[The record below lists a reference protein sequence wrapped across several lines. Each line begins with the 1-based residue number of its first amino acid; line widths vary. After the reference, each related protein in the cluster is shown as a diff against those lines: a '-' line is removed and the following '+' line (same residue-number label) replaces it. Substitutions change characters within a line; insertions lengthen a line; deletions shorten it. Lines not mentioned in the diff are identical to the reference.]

1 MEKVK
6 KYLPSIVIIS
16 ILFYIGNRLSKI
28 WSISSGNDISTKSL
42 NFITNLS
49 NKFIG
54 NVSFE
59 MLDIAVGFIFVLF
72 ILIIVEIKGQ
82 NKKNFRKGVE
92 YGSARWGKKKDIEP
106 FLPEK
111 YQNRI
116 LLSETEALMINE
128 KPKHPKYERNLNV
141 LAIGGSGA
149 GKTRFFVKPN
159 LMQMN
164 SSYIL
169 TDSKGSVL
177 PETGKMFLENGY
189 NIKIFNTINMQESMR
204 YNPLEYIRSE
214 SDILKFINVLIA
226 NTSNNQKQGGD
237 SFWENTEKLLLTA
250 FIAFMFETKQDIL
263 EDDPE
268 AEIEEFNF
276 AGLQKLI
283 NNSQVDENDPEQTNP
298 VDEAFK
304 EHEEKHGDSLAV
316 SQYKK
321 YRLAAGKTAK
331 SILISVGTRLAPFD
345 LKEVRD
351 LTEYDELKLEDIGDQ
366 KTIFYIIV
374 SDTDTTFN
382 FLAGMMYSQLFDLL
396 TNRADNNPNHK
407 LKYPVQMYLDEFANI
422 GTIPD
427 FEQKIATIRSRGISA
442 VVILQSIDQLKSKYK
457 DSANTIIDNCDT
469 MVFLGGKGSTLKT
482 VSETLGK
489 ETIDM
494 LNNNKTRG
502 SSESYTQNNSKAGRE
517 LMTADEI
524 GTMDNSKC
532 IVSIRGVR
540 PFMSNK
546 IELTKHKNY
555 KLLSDDSEDG
565 KTFDYVSYIESSK
578 EDEEVSKNT
587 EELDLPDEFQ
597 LNLENEDG
605 NIEMYSFDIDKALEN
620 KRSVIKLENI

>member
-1 MEKVK
+1 E
-6 KYLPSIVIIS
+6 
-16 ILFYIGNRLSKI
+16 
-28 WSISSGNDISTKSL
+28 
-42 NFITNLS
+42 
-49 NKFIG
+49 
-54 NVSFE
+54 
-59 MLDIAVGFIFVLF
+59 
-72 ILIIVEIKGQ
+72 
-82 NKKNFRKGVE
+82 
-92 YGSARWGKKKDIEP
+92 
-106 FLPEK
+106 
-111 YQNRI
+111 
-116 LLSETEALMINE
+116 
-128 KPKHPKYERNLNV
+128 
-141 LAIGGSGA
+141 
-149 GKTRFFVKPN
+149 
-159 LMQMN
+159 
-164 SSYIL
+164 
-169 TDSKGSVL
+169 
-177 PETGKMFLENGY
+177 
-189 NIKIFNTINMQESMR
+189 
-204 YNPLEYIRSE
+204 
-214 SDILKFINVLIA
+214 
-226 NTSNNQKQGGD
+226 
-237 SFWENTEKLLLTA
+237 
-250 FIAFMFETKQDIL
+250 
-263 EDDPE
+263 DPE
-268 AEIEEFNF
+268 AEIEEYNF

-283 NNSQVDENDPEQTNP
+283 NNSQVDENNPELENP
-298 VDEAFK
+298 VDEVFK
-304 EHEEKHGDSLAV
+304 EHEKLHGDSLAV

-321 YRLAAGKTAK
+321 YRLASGKTAK

-351 LTEYDELKLEDIGDQ
+351 LTEYDELKLEDIGDK

-374 SDTDTTFN
+374 SDTNSTFN

-407 LKYPVQMYLDEFANI
+407 LNYPVQMYLDEFANI

-469 MVFLGGKGSTLKT
+469 LVFLGGKGSTLKT

-494 LNNNKTRG
+494 LNNNTTKG

-565 KTFDYVSYIESSK
+565 KSFDYVSYLQNSK
-578 EDEEVSKNT
+578 ENEEVSKDI
-587 EELDLPDEFQ
+587 EELYLPDEFQ

-620 KRSVIKLENI
+620 KRSVTKIENI

>member
-1 MEKVK
+1 MDKLK
-6 KYLPSIVIIS
+6 KYLPSTIIII
-16 ILFYIGNRLSKI
+16 ILFYIGNRISDVWNNTSGDDVSSK
-28 WSISSGNDISTKSL
+28 TM
-42 NFITNLS
+42 NFITGLS
-49 NKFIG
+49 DNFFGGI
-54 NVSFE
+54 SFE
-59 MLDIAVGFIFVLF
+59 IIDISVAIIFVLL
-72 ILIIVEIKGQ
+72 ILIIIEIKGQ

-106 FLPEK
+106 FLPK
-111 YQNRI
+111 TYQNRV
-116 LLSETEALMINE
+116 LLSDTEALMINE
-128 KPKHPKYERNLNV
+128 KPKNPKYERNLNV

-177 PETGKMFLENGY
+177 PETGKMFQENGY
-189 NIKIFNTINMQESMR
+189 NIKVFNTINMQDSMR
-204 YNPLEYIRSE
+204 YNPFEYIRSE
-214 SDILKFINVLIA
+214 ADILKFIDVLIA
-226 NTSNNQKQGGD
+226 NTSNPQKQGGD
-237 SFWENTEKLLLTA
+237 SFWENTERLLLTA
-250 FIAFMFETKQDIL
+250 FIAFMYETRQDIL
-263 EDDPE
+263 EEDPE
-268 AEIEEFNF
+268 AEIEEYNF

-283 NNSQVDENDPEQTNP
+283 NNSQVDENNPELENP
-298 VDEAFK
+298 VDEVFK
-304 EHEEKHGDSLAV
+304 EHEKLHGDSLAV

-321 YRLAAGKTAK
+321 YRLASGKTAK

-351 LTEYDELKLEDIGDQ
+351 LTEYDELKLEDIGDK

-374 SDTDTTFN
+374 SDTNSTFN

-407 LKYPVQMYLDEFANI
+407 LNYPVQMYLDEFANI

-469 MVFLGGKGSTLKT
+469 LVFLGGKGSTLKT

-494 LNNNKTRG
+494 LNNNTTKG

-565 KTFDYVSYIESSK
+565 KSFDYVSYLQNSK
-578 EDEEVSKNT
+578 ENEEVSKDI
-587 EELDLPDEFQ
+587 EELYLPDEFQ

-620 KRSVIKLENI
+620 KRSVTKIENI